1 MSLCRQCELGGTK
14 KHFVFYCF
22 FLKICFGSNALVESM
37 IFFSFKLIPANCCLF
52 QKSKQ
57 QGEQETDSSQN
68 SGFGKSTLAEQK
80 VASCFV
86 VQDAVRNVTH
96 KPKTTE
102 RQDDV
107 ARGLPHYTSYT
118 SPRMKKTQA
127 HVQES
132 TVNRH
137 KNVQPKVYNSYKWDC
152 YRWDDSQAEAICLSI
167 ATQLFIWLASSPT
180 SQSVSESF
188 GGPVSQTVGQRVIH
202 KYE

>member
-57 QGEQETDSSQN
+57 QGEQETESSQN

-96 KPKTTE
+96 KPKTTK

-107 ARGLPHYTSYT
+107 AARLPHYTSYT
-118 SPRMKKTQA
+118 SPMMMKTQA
-127 HVQES
+127 HVQDS

-137 KNVQPKVYNSYKWDC
+137 KNVQPKVLYTTHINEIVTGEMTV
-152 YRWDDSQAEAICLSI
+152 RQR
-167 ATQLFIWLASSPT
+167 
-180 SQSVSESF
+180 QSVCPSQPSYSF
-188 GGPVSQTVGQRVIH
+188 G
-202 KYE
+202 